1 MGHESVTHGR
11 VVGVGSGSVVCGV
24 AVGGYPPRLSYT
36 MGWAGPAGPAQLQ
49 DGPRWSRS
57 AAGRMAAARCLHT
70 GLTALITVA

>member
-11 VVGVGSGSVVCGV
+11 VVGVDSGSVVCGV

-49 DGPRWSRS
+49 GARRRP
-57 AAGRMAAARCLHT
+57 AACTLG
-70 GLTALITVA
+70 